1 MNINDYI
8 NYEEK
13 TIAEFK
19 VAIAKTENL
28 FLERMKNKDV
38 IGALEAI
45 KLKVKLESLLRKK
58 INEGSKYGYENHTRK

>member
-8 NYEEK
+8 DYKEK

-19 VAIAKTENL
+19 EAIANTETL
-28 FLERMKNKDV
+28 FLERMKKKDV

-45 KLKVKLESLLRKK
+45 KLKVKLESLLNKK
-58 INEGSKYGYENHTRK
+58 ISHGSKYGYDTHKRK